1 MAISFFL
8 MVPQVLLAVL
18 VVLKP
23 PALASFSTSTSG
35 GPDLRHVQATFNT
48 LSSFSV
54 KTGFSGDLAAE
65 DLTSEAGEPPLD
77 GTAAMA
83 FVAAEGQERRNRR
96 RFADGKGVNAR

>member
-48 LSSFSV
+48 RSSFSV
-54 KTGFSGDLAAE
+54 KTGFSGDLAE
-65 DLTSEAGEPPLD
+65 EEAGEPPRD
-77 GTAAMA
+77 GTAAIA
-83 FVAAEGQERRNRR
+83 FVAAEG
-96 RFADGKGVNAR
+96 